1 MEGQRQKRRFWCTS
15 FPWLQGQLLSSKPSG
30 VKQVPSC
37 APALINDEECSFVK
51 KAPEAGSVLSGKE
64 MKWLVDN
71 VWHRGENGGNGNI
84 LDRFFQNLFK
94 LILSGKCSKEPGKAK
109 PGFPVMS
116 KPQITG
122 ASEPLAPQSSQ
133 AWQGRAGSGTCVYK
147 PPELFS
153 IISFC
158 FLTTWICLSIIIVFI
173 ESVTLRTKWATGS
186 SGYKPTGGSREEPVR
201 LGQQPQENYSAP
213 WKVSPVASHW
223 WTKWCGPK
231 AQQGRQEGAFLGVQV
246 EKSLR
251 WK

>member
-51 KAPEAGSVLSGKE
+51 KALEAESVLSGKE

-84 LDRFFQNLFK
+84 LVRFFQNLFK

-133 AWQGRAGSGTCVYK
+133 AWQGRADSGTCVYK

-158 FLTTWICLSIIIVFI
+158 FLTTWICLSIYHRLHRKCNPEDKVGNWLFR
-173 ESVTLRTKWATGS
+173 LRTN
-186 SGYKPTGGSREEPVR
+186 R
-201 LGQQPQENYSAP
+201 GQQRGASEAWAAAP
-213 WKVSPVASHW
+213 GKLL
-223 WTKWCGPK
+223 
-231 AQQGRQEGAFLGVQV
+231 R
-246 EKSLR
+246 SLESESGGLALVD
-251 WK
+251 